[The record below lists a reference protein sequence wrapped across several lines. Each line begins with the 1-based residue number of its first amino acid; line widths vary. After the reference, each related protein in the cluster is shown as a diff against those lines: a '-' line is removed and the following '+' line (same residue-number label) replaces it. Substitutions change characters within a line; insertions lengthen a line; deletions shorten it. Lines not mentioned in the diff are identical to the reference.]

1 MTFLR
6 SAFAPEWREPALGH
20 DGVLAWESQHGVV
33 LPEPYRSLIA
43 EITNGSSLG
52 PPEDG
57 GLLPLG

>member
-1 MTFLR
+1 M
-6 SAFAPEWREPALGH
+6 
-20 DGVLAWESQHGVV
+20 AWESQHGVV